1 MRIEESDVVIYEVD
15 LWKFVKEIEDNM
27 SKGFK
32 IKSYELSAFCPS
44 HNGIAYHVVME
55 KDATSELL
63 SSEVNKERLLASMEQ
78 IKNGEAVERELEK
91 PTRRA
96 PPVRQSKKQAE

>member
-55 KDATSELL
+55 KAESVAKEDTS
-63 SSEVNKERLLASMEQ
+63 VVEQ
-78 IKNGEAVERELEK
+78 AAEEK
-91 PTRRA
+91 PVRRA

>member
-15 LWKFVKEIEDNM
+15 LWKFVKEVEDNFQ
-27 SKGFK
+27 KGFK
-32 IKSYELSAFCPS
+32 VKSYELSAFCPS

-55 KDATSELL
+55 KGVAKEAAIEAEQATE
-63 SSEVNKERLLASMEQ
+63 
-78 IKNGEAVERELEK
+78 EK
-91 PTRRA
+91 PVRRA

>member
-15 LWKFVKEIEDNM
+15 LWKFVKEVEDNFQ
-27 SKGFK
+27 KGFK
-32 IKSYELSAFCPS
+32 VKSYELSAFCPS

-55 KDATSELL
+55 TGVAKEAAIEAEQATE
-63 SSEVNKERLLASMEQ
+63 
-78 IKNGEAVERELEK
+78 EK
-91 PTRRA
+91 PVRRA

>member
-15 LWKFVKEIEDNM
+15 LWKFVKEMEDNFQ
-27 SKGFK
+27 KGFK
-32 IKSYELSAFCPS
+32 VKSYELSAYCPS

-55 KDATSELL
+55 KAEHVAKEAAIEAEQATE
-63 SSEVNKERLLASMEQ
+63 
-78 IKNGEAVERELEK
+78 EK
-91 PTRRA
+91 PVRRA

>member
-15 LWKFVKEIEDNM
+15 LWKFVKEIEDNFQ
-27 SKGFK
+27 KGFK
-32 IKSYELSAFCPS
+32 VKSYELSAYCPS

-55 KDATSELL
+55 KAEPVAKEATN
-63 SSEVNKERLLASMEQ
+63 VAEQ
-78 IKNGEAVERELEK
+78 ATEEK
-91 PTRRA
+91 PVRRA

>member
-15 LWKFVKEIEDNM
+15 LWKFVKEVEDNFQ
-27 SKGFK
+27 KGFK
-32 IKSYELSAFCPS
+32 VKSYELSAFCPS

-55 KDATSELL
+55 KVEPVAKEATNVAEQAT
-63 SSEVNKERLLASMEQ
+63 AS
-78 IKNGEAVERELEK
+78 APV
-91 PTRRA
+91 RRA